1 MRPDYIA
8 QSDYDHALKTLDK
21 SVLAIENGYS
31 YRTSHKFTTV
41 ANNAHADI
49 YIKTGTY
56 PVIGKSKY
64 SLTQPTEVFFYED
77 AVIDVSG
84 NSLTLI
90 NYNRITTNTAST
102 EIYYSPTI
110 NTSGNEILHAY
121 IPASTSAHPLSASG
135 GSAEEIS
142 FWLLKPNTNYLV
154 QMWNRSGADASMI
167 FIDLRLCEERDY
179 PL

>member
-1 MRPDYIA
+1 MRPDYTA
-8 QSDYDHALKTLDK
+8 QSDYDHALKSLDK
-21 SVLAIENGYS
+21 SILAIENGYN
-31 YRTSHKFTTV
+31 YRTSHKFSSV
-41 ANNAHADI
+41 LNNAHADI

-121 IPASTSAHPLSASG
+121 IPVSTSAHPLSTSAG
-135 GSAEEIS
+135 TAEEDT
-142 FWLLKPNTNYLV
+142 FWILKPNTNYLLQV
-154 QMWNRSGADASMI
+154 FNRSGGDAADI
-167 FIDLRLCEERDY
+167 YIDIRAREEINY
-179 PL
+179 E